1 MVSSTTSTLLD
12 HLGVLVE
19 FGEVHLGRDL
29 RVVGHH
35 LQQVGDH
42 LHLDLLGRLGR
53 LLILTGNLGNFFFN
67 RAVVQVRLFDP
78 VLLRRVGKSRN
89 NQDKGYD
96 KSDFKQKTP
105 LVLKV
110 CFG

>member
-1 MVSSTTSTLLD
+1 M
-12 HLGVLVE
+12 
-19 FGEVHLGRDL
+19 
-29 RVVGHH
+29 
-35 LQQVGDH
+35 QQVGDH

-110 CFG
+110 CLG